1 MNATGAFRPLGAAFS
16 FLTMIVIFV
25 RRPFGWLAGRLPTRR
40 NRRRVPVLFQLNATE
55 CGAACLAMVLGYHGR
70 PTKVADVRELTGVG
84 RDGLSAGTIVA
95 TAGKYGLRMK
105 AFALQPADFAMVPL
119 PAIVHWD
126 FEHFVVVER
135 WSPKAVTIV
144 DPGTGRRTITTGE
157 FSNRFTGVVLAS
169 EPTEAFDRDVAR
181 PAPQWHAYL
190 TSMFSQAPGVLL
202 QVVGASLVLQVLG
215 LAVPVLTKIVVDQV
229 LGAEITELL
238 PVIGLGLGVVVLA
251 QLLTTY
257 LRATLLLALQARV
270 DQHLMRGFFG
280 HLLALPYRFFEQ
292 RTTGDL
298 MMRLGS
304 NTQVREMLTSQT
316 LSVVIDGSLIFVYL
330 GFLLAKEPSFG
341 VVVLVVALLQTA
353 LLFGSRRMMHELTQ
367 RDLVAQSGSQ
377 AYLVEALQG
386 IATLKASGAEA
397 RTLDHWSGLFA
408 DQINAS
414 VRRGHLAAAI
424 DTALTVL
431 RVLAPLALLWVGA
444 QQVLDNKMT
453 LGTMLALQALA
464 ASVLTPLA
472 SLVANGQRLQLVGA
486 HLERLAD
493 VLDAEPEP
501 TTGRDIELTGQIE
514 LDGVGFRYDDH
525 APAVLHDISLAIE
538 PGQKVALVGRTGS
551 GKSTLAKLLLGL
563 YEPSEGEVRFDG
575 QALGDLDQRAVRRQM
590 GVVLQEPVLFSGSIR
605 QNIAFNDPDLAPEQV
620 MEAARLAG
628 IHDEIMR
635 FPMGYDTWLAEGGG
649 GLSGGQRQRVALAR
663 ALAHRPTVLLLD
675 EATSSLDVATE
686 AIIEHNL
693 REAAPTRIVIAH
705 RLSTVRD
712 ADHILFI
719 EDGRI
724 TERGTHDDLM
734 AQGGCYAALVWQQL
748 TSNGSA
754 QVGPGGDAL

>member
-1 MNATGAFRPLGAAFS
+1 
-16 FLTMIVIFV
+16 
-25 RRPFGWLAGRLPTRR
+25 
-40 NRRRVPVLFQLNATE
+40 VPVLFQLNATE
-55 CGAACLAMVLGYHGR
+55 CGAACLAMVLGFHGR
-70 PTKVADVRELTGVG
+70 PTRVAEVRELTGVG
-84 RDGLSAGTIVA
+84 RDGLSAGTIIEA
-95 TAGKYGLRMK
+95 AGTYGLRMK
-105 AFALQPADFAMVPL
+105 AFALQPADFAKVPL

-126 FEHFVVVER
+126 FEHFIVVER
-135 WSPKAVTIV
+135 WSPRAVTIV
-144 DPGTGRRTITTGE
+144 DPGTGRRTIAPEE
-157 FSNRFTGVVLAS
+157 FSDRFTGVVLAA
-169 EPTEAFDRDVAR
+169 EPAEGFDLNV
-181 PAPQWHAYL
+181 PKTVPQWHAYL
-190 TSMFSQAPGVLL
+190 GSMVSQASGVLL
-202 QVVGASLVLQVLG
+202 QVLGASLVLQLLG
-215 LAVPVLTKIVVDQV
+215 LAVPVLTQVVVDDV
-229 LGAEITELL
+229 LGADITELL
-238 PVIGLGLGVVVLA
+238 PIIGLGLAVVVLS
-251 QLLTTY
+251 QLVTTY
-257 LRATLLLALQARV
+257 LRSTMLLSLQAKV

-280 HLLALPYRFFEQ
+280 HMLSLPYRFFEQ

-304 NTQVREMLTSQT
+304 NAQVREMLTSQT

-330 GFLLAKEPSFG
+330 GVLLAREPSFG
-341 VVVLVVALLQTA
+341 GIVLLVAAVQTI

-424 DTALTVL
+424 DTMLTVL
-431 RVLAPLALLWVGA
+431 RVLAPLTLLWAGA
-444 QQVLDNKMT
+444 QQVLDNRMS
-453 LGTMLALQALA
+453 LGTMLAMQALA

-493 VLDAEPEP
+493 VLEAEPEP
-501 TTGRDIELTGQIE
+501 GDGLDPEITGRIELVRI
-514 LDGVGFRYDDH
+514 GFRYDEH
-525 APAVLHDISLAIE
+525 ARPVLHDISVAIE

-563 YEPSEGEVRFDG
+563 YEPTDGDVRFDG
-575 QALGDLDQRAVRRQM
+575 LSLADLDHRSVRRQM

-605 QNIAFNDPDLAPEQV
+605 QNIAFNDPGLSIERI

-628 IHDEIMR
+628 IHDEIAM

-649 GLSGGQRQRVALAR
+649 GLSGGQRQRLALAR
-663 ALAHRPTVLLLD
+663 ALAHQPTVLLLD

-686 AIIEHNL
+686 AIIERNL
-693 REAAPTRIVIAH
+693 RDAAPTRIVIAH

-712 ADHILFI
+712 ADQILYLEAGTI
-719 EDGRI
+719 V
-724 TERGTHDDLM
+724 ERGTHDQLM
-734 AQGGCYAALVWQQL
+734 MHGGRYAAMVRQQV
-748 TSNGSA
+748 TNGMLEI
-754 QVGPGGDAL
+754 GGEEELALAG